1 MASIS
6 SVLNQNQTLELLEK
20 QSLVKSFRQATG
32 EFKALA
38 PTSVVSSTAFV
49 VEPEFSFPLKAGRK
63 YVLEACFLI
72 SSAASGGA
80 KIQLNAPANTS
91 GNSVLSGKTVSFG
104 TTTSGESTVSTTT
117 VATVGTT
124 TGASTSTLNAT
135 SLYSNADA
143 TDEVYVQAFI
153 VPAVD
158 DVLTFSFAQNTSN
171 GTASVLLQGSSVNVI
186 ELGQSRRSPNVV

>member
-32 EFKALA
+32 QFKALA
-38 PTSVVSSTAFV
+38 PTSVASSTAFV
-49 VEPEFSFPLKAGRK
+49 AEPEFSFPLKAKRK

-91 GNSVLSGKTVSFG
+91 GNSVLSGKVVSSG
-104 TTTSGESTVSTTT
+104 TTASG
-117 VATVGTT
+117 ATVGTT

-135 SLYSNADA
+135 SLYSNAGA
-143 TDEVYVQAFI
+143 TDQVYVQAFI
-153 VPAVD
+153 IPAVD

-171 GTASVLLQGSSVNVI
+171 ATASVLLQGSSVNVI

>member
-32 EFKALA
+32 QFKALA
-38 PTSVVSSTAFV
+38 PTSVASSTAFV
-49 VEPEFSFPLKAGRK
+49 AEPEFSFPLKAKRK

-72 SSAASGGA
+72 SSDASGGA

-91 GNSVLSGKTVSFG
+91 GNSVLSGKVVSSG
-104 TTTSGESTVSTTT
+104 TNASEAPVATTT
-117 VATVGTT
+117 VNTVGTT

-135 SLYSNADA
+135 SLYSNVDA

-171 GTASVLLQGSSVNVI
+171 ATASVLLQGSSVNVI

>member
-32 EFKALA
+32 QFKALA

-72 SSAASGGA
+72 SSDASGGA

-91 GNSVLSGKTVSFG
+91 GNSVLSGKVVSSG
-104 TTTSGESTVSTTT
+104 TNASEAPVATTT
-117 VATVGTT
+117 VNTVGTT

-135 SLYSNADA
+135 SLYSNVDA

-171 GTASVLLQGSSVNVI
+171 ATASVLLQGSSVNVI